1 MAAAA
6 PERPP
11 PPAPP
16 PAAAPDDAEADDF
29 LLAPLPLP
37 GTSPTPVSDR
47 PAADPLAAMRT
58 LSAHELI
65 ALFT

>member
-1 MAAAA
+1 
-6 PERPP
+6 
-11 PPAPP
+11 
-16 PAAAPDDAEADDF
+16 
-29 LLAPLPLP
+29 
-37 GTSPTPVSDR
+37 VSEK